1 MGVFD
6 FLFGKPE
13 QTGQLDPQTEA
24 ARNFLL
30 NQMLEQYSAGPVNVP
45 QYQAVAPAAMY
56 SGTNDLLSSLG
67 LGTVAPPSMPTTT
80 VGGMEVYTSQPFQE
94 QMETS
99 YAEAYPGQYDFLR
112 SFYMDPVTGERGT
125 RSYGYVDPNAP
136 VTMPGGGSNGG
147 NQYNNSDSDGTAAAL
162 QRHYELFPETAPG
175 ASTYGYVNND
185 GFIDAPAPSS
195 GFMSGGGA
203 DGVGNFGKVGDFFGG
218 IGNALGIT
226 DYKL

>member
-1 MGVFD
+1 MGLLD
-6 FLFGKPE
+6 FLFGTPE
-13 QTGQLDPQTEA
+13 QTGQLDPRTEA

-30 NQMLEQYSAGPVNVP
+30 DQMLAQYSAGAVNLP
-45 QYQAVAPAAMY
+45 QYQAVAPEAMY
-56 SGTNDLLSSLG
+56 SGANDLLTSLG

-80 VGGMEVYTSQPFQE
+80 VGGMEVYTSQPIQE
-94 QMETS
+94 QMETAF
-99 YAEAYPGQYDFLR
+99 AEQYPGQYDYLR
-112 SFYMDPVTGERGT
+112 SFSMDPVTGEFGS

-136 VTMPGGGSNGG
+136 VAMPGGGG

-195 GFMSGGGA
+195 GFFSGGGA

-218 IGNALGIT
+218 LF
-226 DYKL
+226 K

>member
-1 MGVFD
+1 MGIMD
-6 FLFGKPE
+6 FLFGTPD
-13 QTGQLDPQTEA
+13 QTGQLDPRIEA

-30 NQMLEQYSAGPVNVP
+30 EQAMQQSSAGPVNVP
-45 QYQAVAPAAMY
+45 QYQAIAPTAMY
-56 SGTNDLLSSLG
+56 SGTNQLLSSLG
-67 LGTVAPPSMPTTT
+67 LDTVAAPSMPTTNI
-80 VGGMEVYTSQPFQE
+80 GGIEAYTSQPFQE

-112 SFYMDPVTGERGT
+112 SFYMDPVTGERGI

-195 GFMSGGGA
+195 GFFSGGGA

-218 IGNALGIT
+218 LF
-226 DYKL
+226 K

>member
-1 MGVFD
+1 
-6 FLFGKPE
+6 
-13 QTGQLDPQTEA
+13 
-24 ARNFLL
+24 
-30 NQMLEQYSAGPVNVP
+30 
-45 QYQAVAPAAMY
+45 
-56 SGTNDLLSSLG
+56 
-67 LGTVAPPSMPTTT
+67 
-80 VGGMEVYTSQPFQE
+80 
-94 QMETS
+94 METS

-112 SFYMDPVTGERGT
+112 SFYMDPVTGERGS

-136 VTMPGGGSNGG
+136 VTMPGAGG

-195 GFMSGGGA
+195 GFFSGGGD

-218 IGNALGIT
+218 LF
-226 DYKL
+226 K

>member
-1 MGVFD
+1 MD

-13 QTGQLDPQTEA
+13 QTGQLDPRIEA

-30 NQMLEQYSAGPVNVP
+30 EQAMQQSSAGPVNVP

-136 VTMPGGGSNGG
+136 VTMPGSGGG

-195 GFMSGGGA
+195 GFFSGGGA

-218 IGNALGIT
+218 LF
-226 DYKL
+226 K

>member
-1 MGVFD
+1 MGLTD
-6 FLFGKPE
+6 FLFGTTE
-13 QTGQLDPQTEA
+13 QTGQLDPRTEA

-30 NQMLEQYSAGPVNVP
+30 DQMLAQYSAGAVNLP
-45 QYQAVAPAAMY
+45 QYQAVAPEAMY
-56 SGTNDLLSSLG
+56 SGANDLLTSLG

-80 VGGMEVYTSQPFQE
+80 VGGMEVYTSQPIQE
-94 QMETS
+94 QMETAF
-99 YAEAYPGQYDFLR
+99 AEQYPGQYDYLR
-112 SFYMDPVTGERGT
+112 SFSMDPVTGEFGS

-136 VTMPGGGSNGG
+136 VTMPGGGG

-195 GFMSGGGA
+195 GFFSGGGA

-218 IGNALGIT
+218 LF
-226 DYKL
+226 K

>member
-56 SGTNDLLSSLG
+56 SGTNDLLRSLG
-67 LGTVAPPSMPTTT
+67 LGTVAPPSMPTTN

-112 SFYMDPVTGERGT
+112 SFYMNPVTGERGT

-136 VTMPGGGSNGG
+136 VAMPGGGG

-195 GFMSGGGA
+195 GFFSGGGA

-218 IGNALGIT
+218 LF
-226 DYKL
+226 K

>member
-1 MGVFD
+1 MGIFD

-67 LGTVAPPSMPTTT
+67 LGTVAPPSMPTTN
-80 VGGMEVYTSQPFQE
+80 VGGMEVYTSQPLQE

-125 RSYGYVDPNAP
+125 RSYSYVDPNAP
-136 VTMPGGGSNGG
+136 VTMPGGGG
-147 NQYNNSDSDGTAAAL
+147 NQYNNSDSDSTAYAVEMHN
-162 QRHYELFPETAPG
+162 RLFPTPDYSG
-175 ASTYGYVNND
+175 GPSNYTDSYGVI
-185 GFIDAPAPSS
+185 GSDAPV
-195 GFMSGGGA
+195 FSGGGA

>member
-67 LGTVAPPSMPTTT
+67 LGAVAPPSMPTTT
-80 VGGMEVYTSQPFQE
+80 VGGMEVYTSQPFQK

-112 SFYMDPVTGERGT
+112 SFYMDPVTGERGI

-136 VTMPGGGSNGG
+136 VATPGGVGSQSVG
-147 NQYNNSDSDGTAAAL
+147 NDSDSMASAL
-162 QRHYELFPETAPG
+162 QLHNSIYPTFDYSGGPSNYTD
-175 ASTYGYVNND
+175 SYGVI
-185 GFIDAPAPSS
+185 GSDAPL
-195 GFMSGGGA
+195 FSGGGA
-203 DGVGNFGKVGDFFGG
+203 DGVGNFGAVGDVFGE

-226 DYKL
+226 NYNL

>member
-1 MGVFD
+1 MGIFD

-147 NQYNNSDSDGTAAAL
+147 NQYNNSDSDSTAYAI
-162 QRHYELFPETAPG
+162 REHNRLFPTADYSGGP
-175 ASTYGYVNND
+175 SNYTDSYGVI
-185 GFIDAPAPSS
+185 GSDAPV
-195 GFMSGGGA
+195 FSGGGA
-203 DGVGNFGKVGDFFGG
+203 DGAGNFGKVGDFFGG